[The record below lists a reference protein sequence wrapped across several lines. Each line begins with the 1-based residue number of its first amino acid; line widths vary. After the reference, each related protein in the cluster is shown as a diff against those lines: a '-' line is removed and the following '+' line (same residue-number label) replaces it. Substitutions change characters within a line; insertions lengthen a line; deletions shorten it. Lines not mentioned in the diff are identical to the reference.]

1 MKVVSRREK
10 GEKYEHKRLFCASV
24 DDRNSGTLFLHRV
37 ITEWPLDGQTFCL
50 IRGNIGVLACLQS
63 CGQSFS
69 YVESG
74 ESSRESRTRE
84 SLLLRE
90 QLSRK
95 TREPWR
101 FYFSR
106 RDWLLYR
113 WLLYRYY
120 FDSTVRYSITIKLIK
135 NQKKKKKDFVSQ
147 LCQYSK

>member
-1 MKVVSRREK
+1 MKVVSRRKK

-24 DDRNSGTLFLHRV
+24 DDRNSGTLSLHRV
-37 ITEWPLDGQTFCL
+37 ITEWPLDGQTFCF
-50 IRGNIGVLACLQS
+50 IRGNIVGVLACLQS

-95 TREPWR
+95 TREP
-101 FYFSR
+101 
-106 RDWLLYR
+106 
-113 WLLYRYY
+113 
-120 FDSTVRYSITIKLIK
+120 
-135 NQKKKKKDFVSQ
+135 
-147 LCQYSK
+147 

>member
-1 MKVVSRREK
+1 MKVVSRRKK
-10 GEKYEHKRLFCASV
+10 GEKYEHKRLFCALV
-24 DDRNSGTLFLHRV
+24 DDRNSGTLSLHRV

-50 IRGNIGVLACLQS
+50 IRGNIVGVLACLQS

-95 TREPWR
+95 TREP
-101 FYFSR
+101 
-106 RDWLLYR
+106 
-113 WLLYRYY
+113 
-120 FDSTVRYSITIKLIK
+120 
-135 NQKKKKKDFVSQ
+135 
-147 LCQYSK
+147 